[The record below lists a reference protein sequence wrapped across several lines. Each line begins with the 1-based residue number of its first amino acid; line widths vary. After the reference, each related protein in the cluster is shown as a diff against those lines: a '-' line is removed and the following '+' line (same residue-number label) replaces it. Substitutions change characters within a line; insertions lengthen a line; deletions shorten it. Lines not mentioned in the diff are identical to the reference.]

1 MLKSFA
7 TFDVLICPVNAHTAM
22 PHGQAEDMLDYT
34 YTMTYNLTGWPSV
47 VIPCGLDEAG
57 LPIGLQLIAAP
68 FREDQCLALAE
79 WIQSELDFFPL
90 PHVNSNNLAL
100 TLGPKTT

>member
-1 MLKSFA
+1 M
-7 TFDVLICPVNAHTAM
+7 I
-22 PHGQAEDMLDYT
+22 
-34 YTMTYNLTGWPSV
+34 YNLTGWPSV

-79 WIQSELDFFPL
+79 FIQSELDFFPVPL
-90 PHVNSNNLAL
+90 VNSMNSGLESA
-100 TLGPKTT
+100 PKNT

>member
-1 MLKSFA
+1 
-7 TFDVLICPVNAHTAM
+7 
-22 PHGQAEDMLDYT
+22 
-34 YTMTYNLTGWPSV
+34 
-47 VIPCGLDEAG
+47 LDEAG

-68 FREDQCLALAE
+68 FREDRCLALAE

-90 PHVNSNNLAL
+90 PHVNSNNSAL

>member
-1 MLKSFA
+1 
-7 TFDVLICPVNAHTAM
+7 
-22 PHGQAEDMLDYT
+22 
-34 YTMTYNLTGWPSV
+34 MTYNLTGWPSV

-79 WIQSELDFFPL
+79 FIQSELDFFPVPL
-90 PHVNSNNLAL
+90 VNSINLAL
-100 TLGPKTT
+100 ETAPKNT

>member
-1 MLKSFA
+1 
-7 TFDVLICPVNAHTAM
+7 
-22 PHGQAEDMLDYT
+22 
-34 YTMTYNLTGWPSV
+34 MTYNLTGWPSV

-79 WIQSELDFFPL
+79 FIQSELDLFPVPL
-90 PHVNSNNLAL
+90 VNSMNSAL
-100 TLGPKTT
+100 ESAPKNT